1 MASTSL
7 WLAAGAL
14 VAGVVTPRAGMAQ
27 GLPRVVIQTE
37 LGSLEVE
44 VDSVRAPV
52 DAGNFLRSVDTD
64 AYRGGAFH
72 QTFRSDNQPEK
83 PVRIEAIQG
92 GAEPTDSKGVPSIAL
107 ESTTET
113 RLSDHGAISIA
124 PAADFFICIG
134 PQPELAFNGCG
145 KRHGQG
151 SAPFGKVIRGT
162 EVVKQIQTARAKEQR
177 LTPPIGIVSI
187 SRAR

>member
-14 VAGVVTPRAGMAQ
+14 IAGGLVPRAGVSQ

-44 VDSVRAPV
+44 VDTVRAPV

-64 AYRGGAFH
+64 AYRGGTFH

-83 PVRIEAIQG
+83 PVKMEAIQG
-92 GAEPTDSKGVPSIAL
+92 GAEPTNSKGAPVVAL
-107 ESTTET
+107 ESTEEK
-113 RLSDHGAISIA
+113 RLSENSTISIA

-134 PQPELAFNGCG
+134 AQPALAFNGCG
-145 KRHGQG
+145 KHDGQG
-151 SAPFGKVIRGT
+151 TVPFGKVIRGT
-162 EVVKQIQTARAKEQR
+162 DVVKQIQTARAKEQR
-177 LTPPIGIVSI
+177 LTPPIRIVSI
-187 SRAR
+187 SRTR